1 MTLPIRIVLAT
12 LSPALA
18 MAGVA
23 GDWGGILTYAQGSH
37 HMVLH
42 ITGPDTDLKATN
54 DSPDQGVFGAP
65 VPSITLSGAKLQY
78 SIPFIGVTFSG
89 DVTANGAIVGTFV
102 QHGTG
107 IPLTLERI
115 VATPK
120 VIPPL
125 TAPAGVLENGHYHHN
140 PTGVEFDLPSGWA
153 VGRTLPR
160 DGDPYQLTVLV
171 DPSRKATFASAYM
184 IKMDTPPA
192 NIPLLLSRAVPMLIG
207 RRAGQTGAT
216 APHLAAN
223 YKIREGSE
231 QKTLIAGRQAVRAIG
246 ELDQG
251 GKQFNELLAWI
262 DTEQTRTFFVVRMT
276 PENLAALQAPFEQ
289 MLQSARIP

>member
-1 MTLPIRIVLAT
+1 
-12 LSPALA
+12 
-18 MAGVA
+18 
-23 GDWGGILTYAQGSH
+23 
-37 HMVLH
+37 
-42 ITGPDTDLKATN
+42 
-54 DSPDQGVFGAP
+54 

-78 SIPFIGVTFSG
+78 SIPLIGVTFSG
-89 DVTANGAIVGTFV
+89 DVTADGAIVGTFV

-115 VATPK
+115 VSTPK
-120 VIPPL
+120 VIPTL
-125 TAPAGVLENGHYHHN
+125 TSPAGVLENGHYHHN
-140 PTGVEFDLPSGWA
+140 PTGVEFDLPSGWV

-160 DGDPYQLTVLV
+160 DGDPYELTVLV

-207 RRAGQTGAT
+207 RRAGQTGLT

-231 QKTLIAGRQAVRAIG
+231 QKTLIAGHQAVRAIG

-262 DTEQTRTFFVVRMT
+262 DTEQTRTFFVVRT
-276 PENLAALQAPFEQ
+276 APENLAALQAPFEQ